1 MKPKIKGA
9 VLVLLG
15 IAGVIF
21 VSTFDII
28 MKKPVNNVCG
38 PKSIAGFIISG
49 IFILTGIRLLTKK
62 A

>member
-1 MKPKIKGA
+1 MKPKVKGA

-21 VSTFDII
+21 GCTLDII
-28 MKKPVNNVCG
+28 MKKPVNDISG
-38 PKSIAGFIISG
+38 PKSIMGFIICG
-49 IFILTGIRLLTKK
+49 ILIIWGIRLLTKK